1 MLKVSLD
8 AAVFRVEDGNDAE
21 GEPTVH
27 VRFTPAE
34 PSDELENSP
43 YGWHMS
49 TSGNHFVWRGVTS
62 LYIDPSL
69 LVPLTLPCRTTLVHY
84 QGSWKIL
91 DKCVEWQLLLNV
103 TAALPCGEA
112 DCITILSSGDEDP
125 EIFGVKVEG
134 VVESYSGA
142 SKVKSQVISVQMVQV
157 PLMNL
162 ILIFRWAKNPRK
174 LHLQCQ
180 SQLQMRLRRPR
191 RASRKN
197 RML

>member
-1 MLKVSLD
+1 
-8 AAVFRVEDGNDAE
+8 
-21 GEPTVH
+21 
-27 VRFTPAE
+27 
-34 PSDELENSP
+34 
-43 YGWHMS
+43 MS
-49 TSGNHFVWRGVTS
+49 SGNCCSMPR
-62 LYIDPSL
+62 
-69 LVPLTLPCRTTLVHY
+69 R
-84 QGSWKIL
+84 
-91 DKCVEWQLLLNV
+91 
-103 TAALPCGEA
+103 GEA